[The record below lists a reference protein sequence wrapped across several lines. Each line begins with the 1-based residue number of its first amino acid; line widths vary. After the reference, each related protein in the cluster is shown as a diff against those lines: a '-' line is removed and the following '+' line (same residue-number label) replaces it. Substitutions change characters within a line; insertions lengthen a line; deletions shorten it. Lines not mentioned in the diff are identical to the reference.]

1 MAEPKHLLDSV
12 ALAACEFGYG
22 HCHIVSAAGEVVRDA
37 AVEKSEAF
45 DIVGRWEYSELVLLE
60 VPANNDAAAWLY
72 LRCNAEGEVMSEA
85 VQFVSLKPDLI
96 RSMQSVH

>member
-22 HCHIVSAAGEVVRDA
+22 HCHIVSTDGEVTKDA
-37 AVEKSEAF
+37 AIEKSEAF
-45 DIVGRWEYSELVLLE
+45 AIVSNWQHVELVLFE
-60 VPANNDAAAWLY
+60 IPANKEAATWLY
-72 LRCNAEGEVMSEA
+72 VRSDDQGESVGEA